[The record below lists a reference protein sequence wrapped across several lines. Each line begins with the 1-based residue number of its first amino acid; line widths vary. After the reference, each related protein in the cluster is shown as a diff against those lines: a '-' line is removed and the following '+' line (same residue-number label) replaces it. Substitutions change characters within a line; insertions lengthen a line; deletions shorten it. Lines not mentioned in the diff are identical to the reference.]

1 MRKLMLGLAA
11 LATALASPA
20 GATPAGKVLLYGGAG
35 QGKVIFD
42 GRLHASKGYGCKSC
56 HADIFPARKKALIS
70 MDDHGN
76 GKACFACHDGTTAS
90 FDCQSCHRDV
100 AAATKQPP
108 VRIHGAA
115 SVFDSVIVP
124 YRSAVEKSTGMSL
137 AVEKNNAGKG
147 MKELA
152 EGKCEVAMVSASLEA
167 SLAAAK
173 SAGLEKAPSN
183 LQMHLIA
190 TSEVVFVVHPSN
202 PVKRLSWDQLKDV
215 HTGKITN
222 WKQLG
227 GKDQPIV
234 VYTDAAAS
242 ATRGLIKQVVMG
254 NSDYAP
260 AAKAVGFVKEVN
272 DRVAQDEA
280 GVGALGLEFADPKQ
294 VTVVQTKKVERPLAF
309 VTVGPPTEAVQKII
323 DGFRAEAKASAK

>member
-1 MRKLMLGLAA
+1 MRKLMLGLAG
-11 LATALASPA
+11 LAAALASPA
-20 GATPAGKVLLYGGAG
+20 GATPGGKVLVYGGAG
-35 QGKVIFD
+35 QGKVVFD

-90 FDCQSCHRDV
+90 FECQSCHRDT

-115 SVFDSVIVP
+115 SVFDSVVSP
-124 YRSAVEKSTGMSL
+124 YRSAVEKATGVSL

-152 EGKCEVAMVSASLEA
+152 EGKCEIAMVSASLEA

-173 SAGLEKAPSN
+173 TAGLEKAPSD
-183 LQMHLIA
+183 LQTHLIA

-202 PVKRLSWDQLKDV
+202 PVKSLSWDQLKDI
-215 HTGKITN
+215 HTGKVTN
-222 WKQLG
+222 WKQVG
-227 GKDQPIV
+227 GKDQPIA

-242 ATRGLIKQVVMG
+242 ATRGLVKQVVMG
-254 NSDYAP
+254 NAEYAP
-260 AAKAVGFVKEVN
+260 SAKAVAFVKEVN

-280 GVGALGLEFADPKQ
+280 GVGALGLEFADAKQ
-294 VTVVQTKKVERPLAF
+294 VATVQTKKVERPLAF
-309 VTVGPPTEAVQKII
+309 VTVGPPGEAVQKVI
-323 DGFRAEAKASAK
+323 DAFRAEAKARAK